1 MTTEQLEITEAELVE
16 ARVEIQPEARAE
28 VRAIM
33 QGSTPPIDL
42 DDPSLYFNR
51 ELSLLKFNY
60 RVLVEA
66 LDEDRHPLLE
76 RVKFLS
82 IFFNNMDEFFMIRVS
97 GLRRQLAAGV
107 VEAPPDGMT
116 PAEQLAA
123 IRRELLPI
131 LEEAMTCW
139 LEDLEPNLRAEGI
152 HILRYRELKGKQ
164 RRLMRRHFEREIFP
178 VLTPLAFDPGHPF
191 PHISNLSLNLAVVVE
206 DPVKGQRFAR
216 VKIPGVFPRLIRVP
230 GEDRAETYETLGLS
244 SVVDTNFVWIE
255 DVITENLDMLFPGM
269 KVIAVYPFRVTRDA
283 DIEIE
288 EDEASDL
295 LASIEESVG
304 MRQFGSAVRLEVH
317 KAMPRDIR
325 DILLD
330 NLGIAPY
337 LLYTVD
343 GPIGLSQLMQLTE
356 VNLPE
361 LKDPPFIPYVPSS
374 LSSGKSVFGAI
385 RRHRNILLYHPYDS
399 FGPVVDFLLEAARD
413 PQVLAI
419 KQTLYRVGPNAPV
432 VAALLEARENGKQVA
447 VLVELKARFD
457 EENNIVWAKALERAG
472 VHVIYGLV
480 GLKTHAK
487 LCMVVRREHDGIM
500 RYVHLGTGNYNATT
514 ARIYTDLGYFTIDPQ
529 IGADVADLFN
539 ALTGYSRKE
548 EYRKLLVAPGTMR
561 ERVIELIEREI
572 ASHREHGNGYMAL
585 KMNQLVDPDCIQA
598 LYRASQAGV
607 KIDLQVRGTC
617 CIRPGLPNVSDN
629 ITLSSIVGRF
639 LEHPRIYYFYN
650 DGEEEMLIGSAD
662 LMPRNLDRR
671 VETLFPVEDEHLLHA
686 IRDRILKVHLKDN
699 VQAWQLLP
707 DGSYERRRPGPGE
720 EPLNSQLWMV
730 EHRGIW
736 HQDE

>member
-1 MTTEQLEITEAELVE
+1 MTTEQ
-16 ARVEIQPEARAE
+16 
-28 VRAIM
+28 
-33 QGSTPPIDL
+33 IDL
-42 DDPSLYFNR
+42 VKPRIKVSEFVTEQVKDRPAVDLNDPALYFNR
-51 ELSLLKFNY
+51 ELSLLRFNY

-97 GLRRQLAAGV
+97 GLRRQLAAGF

-123 IRRELLPI
+123 IRQELLPM
-131 LEEAMTCW
+131 LDEAMDCW
-139 LEDLEPNLRAEGI
+139 QNDLIPKLHAEGI
-152 HILRYRELKGKQ
+152 HILSYDDLKGKQ
-164 RRLMRRHFEREIFP
+164 RRLLRRHFEREIFP

-191 PHISNLSLNLAVVVE
+191 PHISNLSHNLAVVVE
-206 DPVKGQRFAR
+206 DPLKGRRFAR
-216 VKIPGVFPRLIRVP
+216 VKIPGVFPRLLRIP
-230 GEDRAETYETLGLS
+230 EEDHAESYETLGLA
-244 SVVDTNFVWIE
+244 SVADTNFVWIDE
-255 DVITENLDMLFPGM
+255 VITENLDMLFPGM
-269 KVIAVYPFRVTRDA
+269 KVIAAYPFRVTRDA
-283 DIEIE
+283 DLEIE

-304 MRQFGSAVRLEVH
+304 MRQFGSAVRLEVD
-317 KAMPRDIR
+317 KAMPKNVR

-337 LLYTVD
+337 LLYAVD
-343 GPIGLSQLMQLTE
+343 GAIGLANLMQLTE
-356 VNLPE
+356 LNMPE
-361 LKDPPFIPYVPSS
+361 LKDPSFIPYTPRS
-374 LSSGKSVFGAI
+374 LASGRSTFAAI
-385 RRHRNILLYHPYDS
+385 RRQRNILLYHPYDS
-399 FGPVVDFLLEAARD
+399 FSPVVDFLLEAARD

-487 LCMVVRREHDGIM
+487 ICMVVRREHDGIV

-514 ARIYTDLGYFTIDPQ
+514 ARIYTDLGYFTVDPD
-529 IGADVADLFN
+529 IGADAADLFN
-539 ALTGYSRKE
+539 ALTGYSRKQ
-548 EYRKLLVAPGTMR
+548 EYRKLLVAPGNMR
-561 ERVIELIEREI
+561 ERIIDRIEREI
-572 ASHREHGNGYMAL
+572 AVHREYGNGYLAF

-617 CIRPGLPNVSDN
+617 CIRPGLPGVSET
-629 ITLSSIVGRF
+629 ISVTSIVGRF
-639 LEHPRIYYFYN
+639 LEHPRIYYFRN
-650 DGEEEMLIGSAD
+650 NGDEEMLLGSAD
-662 LMPRNLDRR
+662 LMPRNLDHR
-671 VETLFPVEDEHLLHA
+671 VETLFPVDDQELLRA
-686 IRDRILKVHLKDN
+686 VRDKILRVHLQDN

-707 DGSYERRRPGPGE
+707 DGGYERRRPAPGE
-720 EPLNSQLWMV
+720 APLNSQLWMV
-730 EHRGIW
+730 EHRGAW
-736 HQDE
+736 TQED